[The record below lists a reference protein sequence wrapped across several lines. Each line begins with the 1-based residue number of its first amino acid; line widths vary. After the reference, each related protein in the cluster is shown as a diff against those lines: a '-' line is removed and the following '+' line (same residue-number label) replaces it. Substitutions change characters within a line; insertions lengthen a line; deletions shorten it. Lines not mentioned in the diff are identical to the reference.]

1 MECYADCQPQFY
13 VNVKGI
19 ARLLSARHT
28 RFELTMALENGI
40 TLLVGV
46 AVDSPN
52 IEIKLS
58 EDIDSLVLARDGT
71 IARSIEG

>member
-1 MECYADCQPQFY
+1 
-13 VNVKGI
+13 
-19 ARLLSARHT
+19 
-28 RFELTMALENGI
+28 MALENGI